1 VYEMITESIRITATE
16 VDQSLN
22 IKLTLSHRGP
32 VASVIKIIFS
42 AE

>member
-1 VYEMITESIRITATE
+1 MITESIRITGTE

-22 IKLTLSHRGP
+22 IKLTLAHIEP
-32 VASVIKIIFS
+32 VSSNIKIMFS